1 MMTLPP
7 LFPAIPGRAR
17 ADDARVSAPAI
28 AARLRPGPGDSLAP
42 LPAGPR
48 PPVPPTPPLAS
59 RTIHPGQGSR
69 VALQTATLHR
79 RAIGPQAYTLA
90 DARAVRKVRAAVVGK
105 AGPMSYT
112 AGYVIPLTANAGA
125 RGA

>member
-17 ADDARVSAPAI
+17 RDDARVAAPAI
-28 AARLRPGPGDSLAP
+28 AARLRPGPGDALEP
-42 LPAGPR
+42 IPPGPR
-48 PPVPPTPPLAS
+48 PPVRPTPPLAS
-59 RTIHPGQGSR
+59 RTINPGQGAR
-69 VALQTATLHR
+69 VELQTRTLHR
-79 RAIGPQAYTLA
+79 RAIGPVPYTLA
-90 DARAVRKVRAAVVGK
+90 DARAVRKVRATVVGK

-112 AGYVIPLTANAGA
+112 SGYVIPLTANAGA